1 MMICIRPNVH
11 LTTWIGNNAA
21 FLYLEFDLLI
31 YISFNRKYERNKEVI
46 ASFKKN
52 EDNLKVH
59 VADLASKNRKAEER
73 FEVLKAH
80 AEDKINE

>member
-1 MMICIRPNVH
+1 M
-11 LTTWIGNNAA
+11 
-21 FLYLEFDLLI
+21 FLDHEFNLLI